1 MLQIFKKKEIEPEQ
15 PFEVEALGECQE
27 NESETFEEVVESATA
42 EPEENTQPDDQT
54 EGEPSEAT
62 PIGFT
67 DEFEE
72 NSKAYAAG
80 RNVPEG
86 ELKAALRWIRD
97 IGEGWNNGDLTTEM
111 LEICLN
117 GVCYRQDL
125 EDARLEGEIAG
136 RNARIEELYIT
147 PEESDGL
154 PHFASKGNIGNA
166 SGNLSSIFDLA
177 RSSR

>member
-1 MLQIFKKKEIEPEQ
+1 MLHIFKKKEIADDAPYEL
-15 PFEVEALGECQE
+15 EALAECQE

-42 EPEENTQPDDQT
+42 EPEDQAEET
-54 EGEPSEAT
+54 PSEETPTEAT
-62 PIGFT
+62 PVGFT

-86 ELKAALRWIRD
+86 ELKAALQWIRD

-136 RNARIEELYIT
+136 RNTRIEELYIT